1 MACRSFCGFQ
11 SESKR
16 IHVSAAVKLIPAP
29 KPRGSISSDPDG
41 GHHQSSSG
49 AIRAHPAAISGSTY
63 APRTRREEEGECG
76 RSRLAEAIDG
86 GLAQIA
92 RDRAVQSLK
101 RVSTGI
107 EELREDVE
115 HDRELSRGGEGG
127 RGRGGEGERGR
138 GGRDAVDS
146 GWRAM
151 SIHLNQL
158 SIQVNQSQ
166 AISIHLNPSANLR
179 EDEHAMPFRAKL
191 REEFRKKDELP
202 ARREHRPPRRG
213 LVHAHRHL
221 WGKGGRRG
229 EHMHAAAAPRPCSSS
244 PTARRPGL
252 GKGGYN
258 TCAARSGD

>member
-1 MACRSFCGFQ
+1 MRCERAMACRSFCGFQ

-16 IHVSAAVKLIPAP
+16 MHVSAAVKLIPTP

-63 APRTRREEEGECG
+63 APRARREEEGERG

-86 GLAQIA
+86 GLAEIA

-127 RGRGGEGERGR
+127 REGGESAKGEKTKEAKRLT
-138 GGRDAVDS
+138 
-146 GWRAM
+146 
-151 SIHLNQL
+151 LN
-158 SIQVNQSQ
+158 SPV
-166 AISIHLNPSANLR
+166 
-179 EDEHAMPFRAKL
+179 EDEKNL
-191 REEFRKKDELP
+191 SKK
-202 ARREHRPPRRG
+202 
-213 LVHAHRHL
+213 
-221 WGKGGRRG
+221 
-229 EHMHAAAAPRPCSSS
+229 
-244 PTARRPGL
+244 
-252 GKGGYN
+252 
-258 TCAARSGD
+258 

>member
-29 KPRGSISSDPDG
+29 KPRDSISSDPDG

-63 APRTRREEEGECG
+63 APRARREEEGECG

-86 GLAQIA
+86 GLAEIA

-127 RGRGGEGERGR
+127 RGRGGEG
-138 GGRDAVDS
+138 DAMPLTPD
-146 GWRAM
+146 GEQCQ
-151 SIHLNQL
+151 SI
-158 SIQVNQSQ
+158 SINCQSKSINLKQSQ
-166 AISIHLNPSANLR
+166 SISIHQQTCEKMSTRCPSERSFGRSFERRMSFPLAESIAPR
-179 EDEHAMPFRAKL
+179 AAASSMPIVTCGERVGAVVSTCMQ
-191 REEFRKKDELP
+191 P
-202 ARREHRPPRRG
+202 QP
-213 LVHAHRHL
+213 LVHAHRHRL
-221 WGKGGRRG
+221 LD
-229 EHMHAAAAPRPCSSS
+229 AP
-244 PTARRPGL
+244 
-252 GKGGYN
+252 
-258 TCAARSGD
+258 D